1 MKILKYLLF
10 LLLII
15 IVAGGIYFG
24 TKDGKFDV
32 AESKEF
38 NAPAEVIYNNVKD
51 YKNWA
56 KWGPWKE
63 EDPSM
68 EFTYAEKTEGEGA
81 SYSWTSDVMG
91 DGSMQTIK
99 IIPNKEIDQKIIFNT
114 PIGDSESDIYWKF
127 EPSEEAGKT
136 KVTWGMK
143 GEHSFM
149 EKVFMAF
156 QSEDFD
162 VAVKRMYDKGLANLE
177 TEVEESM
184 NAYEITVDGITR
196 HGGGFYLYNTT
207 SSKMTEIGDKMASM
221 MGQLSGFIQENN
233 ISMAGM
239 PFTIYNEVDE
249 QNGTVIFSAAIPVT
263 ARVITPQGSPVLC
276 SYMAPV
282 DALKTTLKGK
292 YDYLSEGYAKAQ
304 NYLKEN
310 NLMMDPGRK
319 MFEVYANDPG
329 NVPNPANWITE
340 IYIPV
345 LTPSTPGFNR

>member
-1 MKILKYLLF
+1 MKVLKYILF

-24 TKDGKFDV
+24 TKDGNFDV
-32 AESKEF
+32 SESKDF

-56 KWGPWKE
+56 TWGPWQE
-63 EDPSM
+63 EDESM
-68 EFTYAEKTEGEGA
+68 QFTYAEKTEGKGA
-81 SYSWTSDVMG
+81 SYAWTSDEMG
-91 DGSMQTIK
+91 NGSMQTVK
-99 IIPNKEIDQKIIFNT
+99 VIPNKEIDQKITFNT
-114 PIGDSESDIYWKF
+114 PIGDSESDVYWRF

-149 EKVFMAF
+149 EKIFMAF
-156 QSEDFD
+156 QSQDLDNTMKE
-162 VAVKRMYDKGLANLE
+162 MYIKGLNNLE
-177 TEVEESM
+177 VEVEKSM

-196 HGGGFYLYNTT
+196 HGGGYYMYNTT
-207 SSKMTEIGDKMASM
+207 SSRMTEIGEKMAPM
-221 MGQLSGFIQENN
+221 MGQIAGYLQDNN
-233 ISMAGM
+233 INMAGM
-239 PFTIYNEVDE
+239 PFTIYNQIDE
-249 QNGTVIFSAAIPVT
+249 QNGTVIFSAAIPVA

-276 SYMAPV
+276 SYMGPV

-292 YDYLSEGYAKAQ
+292 YDYLSQAYAKAQ
-304 NYLKEN
+304 DYLKTN
-310 NLMMDPGRK
+310 NLMVDPGRK

-329 NVPNPANWITE
+329 TEPNPANWITE

-345 LTPSTPGFNR
+345 LTPSTPGFNQ